1 MINNKIKLNLKGIE
15 WIILQ
20 LNIQNTKLSYV
31 LDNKFINWYILF
43 QISFWGFVLHGLSRL
58 IFKVFSQEGIDFTVI

>member
-15 WIILQ
+15 LIILQ

-31 LDNKFINWYILF
+31 LDNKFIN
-43 QISFWGFVLHGLSRL
+43 
-58 IFKVFSQEGIDFTVI
+58 